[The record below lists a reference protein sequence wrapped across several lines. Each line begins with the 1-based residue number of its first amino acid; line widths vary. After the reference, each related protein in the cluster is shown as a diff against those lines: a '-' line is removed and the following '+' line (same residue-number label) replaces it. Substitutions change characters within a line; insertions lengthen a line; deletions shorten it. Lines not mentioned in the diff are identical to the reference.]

1 MVFYRAQLPAQMQ
14 KGPAVGFLILTEFL
28 ADLRI
33 ADSRSLADWE
43 TTESKLRELRNSLDE
58 YLSLED
64 LDHELALELIIHRD
78 RVCHVLDAWQ
88 KGFVN
93 TVERAVMVNQERYVR
108 ERQRAAREG
117 RIGEDRRR

>member
-1 MVFYRAQLPAQMQ
+1 MVFYRAQLPAHMQ
-14 KGPAVGFLILTEFL
+14 KGPAVGFLIVTEFL
-28 ADLRI
+28 ADIRLS
-33 ADSRSLADWE
+33 DSRSLVNWQA
-43 TTESKLRELRNSLDE
+43 TESKLRELRNCLDE

-93 TVERAVMVNQERYVR
+93 TVERAVLVNQERYVR

>member
-1 MVFYRAQLPAQMQ
+1 MVFYRAQLPAHMQ
-14 KGPAVGFLILTEFL
+14 KGPAVGFLIVTEFL
-28 ADLRI
+28 ADIRL
-33 ADSRSLADWE
+33 ADSRSLVNWQA
-43 TTESKLRELRNSLDE
+43 TESKLRELRNCLDE

-93 TVERAVMVNQERYVR
+93 TVERAVLVNQERYVR

-117 RIGEDRRR
+117 RLS